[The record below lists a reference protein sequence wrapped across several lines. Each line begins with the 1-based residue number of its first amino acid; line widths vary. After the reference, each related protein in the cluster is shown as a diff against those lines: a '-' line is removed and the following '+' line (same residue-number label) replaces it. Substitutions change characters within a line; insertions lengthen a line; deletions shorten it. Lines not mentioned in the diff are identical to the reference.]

1 MSTCKIG
8 DFVSPLHKG
17 TEILLKK
24 SNQNITDF
32 LILKSYLGPNNVWLC
47 VMGQRA
53 QGSSDSCKG
62 GDGTWALCAQ

>member
-24 SNQNITDF
+24 NNQNITDF

-47 VMGQRA
+47 VTGKRA
-53 QGSSDSCKG
+53 QGSSDSCRG
-62 GDGTWALCAQ
+62 GDDTWALCAQ